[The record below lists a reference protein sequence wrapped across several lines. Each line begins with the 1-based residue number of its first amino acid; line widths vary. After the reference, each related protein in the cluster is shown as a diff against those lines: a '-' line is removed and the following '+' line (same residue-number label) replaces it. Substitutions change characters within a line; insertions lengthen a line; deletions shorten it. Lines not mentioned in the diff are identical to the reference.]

1 MCDSALVEVNC
12 VSASFSCTMI
22 SGLITLTVALIRGVV
37 DITVAII
44 RLIASV
50 FRGGFR

>member
-1 MCDSALVEVNC
+1 
-12 VSASFSCTMI
+12 MI
-22 SGLITLTVALIRGVV
+22 SGLITLTVALVRGIV
-37 DITVAII
+37 DITVVII

>member
-1 MCDSALVEVNC
+1 
-12 VSASFSCTMI
+12 MI
-22 SGLITLTVALIRGVV
+22 SGLITLTVALIRGIV